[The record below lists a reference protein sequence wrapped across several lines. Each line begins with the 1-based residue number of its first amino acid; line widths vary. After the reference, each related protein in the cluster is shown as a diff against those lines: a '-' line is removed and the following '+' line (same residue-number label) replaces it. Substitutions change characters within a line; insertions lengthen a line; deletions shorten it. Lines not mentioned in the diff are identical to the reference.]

1 MLKRLETVSLELGE
15 YPIDGASSVLD
26 GDTIRV
32 KGLPASLRLLG
43 IDTEET
49 FKKDKERAAF
59 AAGAGADDYSDQ
71 GEEWQVLSEVSA
83 MDAVVKAL
91 EDAKIPVKSSYP
103 GYVPKNKKTVTGRD
117 AELCLNLAEAL
128 DDHDDAQNVYADF
141 DVPEEELAKMAD

>member
-59 AAGAGADDYSDQ
+59 AAGWEDYKKKMRGSSPRPGGAGFNGD
-71 GEEWQVLSEVSA
+71 GVR
-83 MDAVVKAL
+83 
-91 EDAKIPVKSSYP
+91 PTP
-103 GYVPKNKKTVTGRD
+103 FGCRPCG
-117 AELCLNLAEAL
+117 CC
-128 DDHDDAQNVYADF
+128 
-141 DVPEEELAKMAD
+141 